1 MNVTYLNSH
10 EMKKFQNIHKL
21 YLPKRKRAFGKNGVS
36 SKSSNIENKTNIDYI
51 IEKARFVLDLFE
63 KKDYDSSKYYV
74 EFQHRNCGFEKKCRR
89 TFNWHNDN
97 YNFGGYPVFT
107 VIFYIRKDL
116 GIKGGGLEYII
127 DSTKNIHSINEGN
140 ILCFDGRIT
149 HRPEICSGI
158 GCRDSIVVFIKKKH
172 KT

>member
-74 EFQHRNCGFEKKCRR
+74 EFQHRNCGFEKKMV
-89 TFNWHNDN
+89 
-97 YNFGGYPVFT
+97 PM
-107 VIFYIRKDL
+107 L
-116 GIKGGGLEYII
+116 GLEPSNSRLIPG
-127 DSTKNIHSINEGN
+127 D
-140 ILCFDGRIT
+140 
-149 HRPEICSGI
+149 
-158 GCRDSIVVFIKKKH
+158 
-172 KT
+172 